1 VAAISDDLAA
11 RVFAGAT
18 DPSEPLRSP
27 AGVALTPGLSAPVS
41 MIMLRYPDPG
51 TAGKI
56 ASKDALKSKKDAE
69 ASLVQVEL
77 VIWADRDGRRHVA
90 DPSHGVKAWA
100 KSDLISWELFGPVV
114 GALAGALG
122 GGGVHSFVT
131 DAVVTG
137 IGWAVFGLVAG
148 ALYGLW
154 AGRAVS
160 ARRLKRLSPFIAPGT
175 SMIVAWAGGPGR
187 HRRALRTRFTAA
199 DPSGSGHQARD
210 RTDPRRPAEHD
221 GKAFRR
227 NGREAA
233 SSTAPPSAG
242 LKRRRAAEAG
252 VAGDGRSRPP
262 TR

>member
-175 SMIVAWAGGPGR
+175 SMIVAWAGGPAGQDAIG
-187 HRRALRTRFTAA
+187 ALSAPGSQRLILA
-199 DPSGSGHQARD
+199 DPATRLAIVLTRD
-210 RTDPRRPAEHD
+210 VLPNTMVRRSAATAGRRPPA
-221 GKAFRR
+221 
-227 NGREAA
+227 
-233 SSTAPPSAG
+233 
-242 LKRRRAAEAG
+242 RRRL
-252 VAGDGRSRPP
+252 RPG
-262 TR
+262 